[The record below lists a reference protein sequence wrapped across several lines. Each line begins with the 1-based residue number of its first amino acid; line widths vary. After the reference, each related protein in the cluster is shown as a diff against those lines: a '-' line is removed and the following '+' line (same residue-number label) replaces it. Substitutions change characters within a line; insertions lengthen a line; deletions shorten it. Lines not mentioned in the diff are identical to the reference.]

1 MLAFGVAAHAIE
13 VALLG
18 VSVAAHALLAAVVR
32 GTVCR
37 WPTRCALIAQGDW
50 GTQFG
55 MLTQHMSELRP
66 GGLAE
71 VGQENI
77 SDLLKLYK

>member
-1 MLAFGVAAHAIE
+1 MKRA
-13 VALLG
+13 
-18 VSVAAHALLAAVVR
+18 
-32 GTVCR
+32 
-37 WPTRCALIAQGDW
+37 RCVLIAQGDW

-71 VGQENI
+71 VGQEDI
-77 SDLLKLYK
+77 SDLLKLYKYGFLQKRKRILWSALLKPYHAHATPYLSCWHMPA

>member
-1 MLAFGVAAHAIE
+1 
-13 VALLG
+13 
-18 VSVAAHALLAAVVR
+18 VSLSAAHALLNVLVH
-32 GTVCR
+32 GTACSSQMH
-37 WPTRCALIAQGDW
+37 PAAQGDW

-71 VGQENI
+71 VGQEDI
-77 SDLLKLYK
+77 SDLLKLYKYTFLRTADVLVCRAVHC